1 MVGDCEGVSI
11 PLESMEHSNKSCD
24 DRMNVIDG
32 EEEESTLKKQK
43 FVSNANEV
51 SNAIEGR
58 GGGVVQ
64 HDFTLINIVS
74 SACISIRDD
83 LRDVGV
89 AKGDG
94 QCLKE
99 E

>member
-1 MVGDCEGVSI
+1 MVSDCEGVATL
-11 PLESMEHSNKSCD
+11 LESMEHSNKSCD

-51 SNAIEGR
+51 SNAIEGG

-64 HDFTLINIVS
+64 NNCMIINIIS
-74 SACISIRDD
+74 SAGVSVRDALSD
-83 LRDVGV
+83 AVI
-89 AKGDG
+89 AKEGR
-94 QCLKE
+94 QHLKE